1 MNYQQILDEIYKE
14 AKVFKGQGELASYI
28 PELARV
34 DPLKYGIHLA
44 TIEGAE
50 FAVGDSQEPFSIQSI
65 SKVLSLALVLPLIGE
80 MLWERVG
87 VEPSGNPFNSIV
99 QLEYEN
105 GIPRNPF
112 LNAGALVMADI
123 LISRFDDPKREF
135 LQFVRRLAGNE
146 TIQYDEEVA
155 ASEKATGYVNASL
168 INMMKSYG
176 NINNEIDSVLD
187 FYYHQ
192 CSIAMSCQDLAR
204 AFLVFADEGC
214 IYGEDTRILKKAQ
227 VKRINALM
235 QTCGFYDEAGEFSF
249 RVGLPGKSGVGGGI
263 VAVHPKCYSVAVWSP
278 KLNKKGNSVLG
289 MKTLELLTTKSGT
302 SIF

>member
-1 MNYQQILDEIYKE
+1 MDYQAILDEIYEE
-14 AKVFKGQGELASYI
+14 AKAFKGQGELATYI

-34 DPLKYGIHLA
+34 DPLKFGIHLTTA
-44 TIEGAE
+44 AGDE
-50 FAVGDSQEPFSIQSI
+50 FCVGDSEERFSIQSI
-65 SKVLSLALVLPLIGE
+65 SKVMSLAQVLPILGDA
-80 MLWERVG
+80 LWERVG

-123 LISRFDDPKREF
+123 LISRFDDPRQVF
-135 LQFVRRLAGNE
+135 LDFVRKLAGNPSIE
-146 TIQYDEEVA
+146 YDLDVA
-155 ASEKATGYVNASL
+155 ASEGATGYVNASL

-176 NINNEIDSVLD
+176 NIINEVDKVLE

-192 CSIAMSCQDLAR
+192 CAIAMSCKDLSH
-204 AFLVFADEGC
+204 AFMIFANEGCVFNADE
-214 IYGEDTRILKKAQ
+214 RILSKSK

-263 VAVHPKCYSVAVWSP
+263 VAVHPMGFSVAVWSP

-289 MKTLELLTTKSGT
+289 MKTLELLTTKTGT